1 MRSLGIVVLA
11 LLGAVA
17 LAVSSTM
24 TTVVQLLATTALIMS
39 GTFVPDPPPD
49 YVDGAVNK
57 YITPALGAPD
67 HVVAVRTPEEF
78 WPIFGTL
85 TFDQSV
91 ADGVADLHPHVV
103 ASGTGRDP
111 QNNPNTFVIFGY
123 SSSARIA
130 TIEKRNL
137 IENYDA
143 ETSPRG
149 AIVMIGNPNRGN
161 GGILKRFEPFF
172 IPILGVTFDG
182 ATPTNSP
189 VDPGDPD
196 DPSDDT
202 FVYPTED
209 YVRQYAGWED
219 FPVAP
224 LNFLATANAIAG
236 IVLLH
241 GDYFSDSVGD
251 PLYQGTLGDTNYYII
266 PTPHLPLLM
275 VLDQIG
281 IPSPI
286 VTAMDAPMRVLVE
299 RAYRRDINPGTP
311 TRARLISLTNP
322 INDVVNFVVAIPTG
336 IDDAIA
342 EANNDPT
349 FRPLGTTAVTSPFGV
364 GGPDLPEPPP
374 GVTPSLA
381 AAPESQAEAQAKVA
395 EPAPEVKQVDATAE
409 VTQSNDDAVGNTTA
423 DAEDAQS
430 NDDGVGNTTADAED
444 AQSNDDAVANA
455 TADAEDAQSN
465 DDAVANATADAED
478 DAQTA
483 ESEADTP
490 KAPSAPSATKPRP
503 LRQIVRGPIGFDRQ
517 KPSAVRASGDRPLK
531 KVLNALTGERPKPAA
546 DASEPDTEPSAAA
559 DGAADGGAGDNAA

>member
-1 MRSLGIVVLA
+1 MRVTVRSLGIVVLA

-24 TTVVQLLATTALIMS
+24 TTVVQLLATTALIMG
-39 GTFVPDPPPD
+39 GTQVPDPPPD
-49 YVDGAVNK
+49 YVDGAVMK
-57 YITPALGAPD
+57 YITPTLGAPD
-67 HVVAVRTPEEF
+67 HVVAVHTSEDF
-78 WPIFGTL
+78 WPVFGTL

-91 ADGVADLHPHVV
+91 AQGVADLHPYVV
-103 ASGTGRDP
+103 ASGTGTDP
-111 QNNPNTFVIFGY
+111 LGDPNTFVIFGN

-161 GGILKRFEPFF
+161 GGILERFNPLF

-189 VDPGDPD
+189 VEPGDPD
-196 DPSDDT
+196 DPTDDT

-209 YVRQYAGWED
+209 YVRQYAGWEE

-224 LNFLATANAIAG
+224 LNFVATANAIAG

-241 GDYFSDSVGD
+241 SDYFSDSVGD

-266 PTPHLPLLM
+266 PTKHLPLLM

-286 VTAMDAPMRVLVE
+286 VTALDAPMRVVVE

-336 IDDAIA
+336 FDDAIA

-349 FRPLGTTAVTSPFGV
+349 FRPLGTAAVTSPFGV

-381 AAPESQAEAQAKVA
+381 AAPESQTEAQAKVA

-409 VTQSNDDAVGNTTA
+409 DTQTNDDAVGNTTA
-423 DAEDAQS
+423 DAEDAHT
-430 NDDGVGNTTADAED
+430 NDDAVGNTT
-444 AQSNDDAVANA
+444 V
-455 TADAEDAQSN
+455 
-465 DDAVANATADAED
+465 DAED
-478 DAQTA
+478 D
-483 ESEADTP
+483 
-490 KAPSAPSATKPRP
+490 
-503 LRQIVRGPIGFDRQ
+503 
-517 KPSAVRASGDRPLK
+517 
-531 KVLNALTGERPKPAA
+531 
-546 DASEPDTEPSAAA
+546 TEQQ
-559 DGAADGGAGDNAA
+559 